1 MLIGYDNGMGNNKV
15 IYKVGK
21 KEYSIDFPSRV
32 RELNSEST
40 DALFINGVPYSFVEG
55 RLAVDNGHISKD
67 DKIHQLL
74 LYKGLYEVYKA
85 TGESEFDIA
94 MNCSVDSY
102 KDDKGKAVKD
112 MMTENTTIKIKEK
125 FKDEVELTI
134 KNLVALPEALVGG
147 MLCKLKLKEEDV
159 IINDIG
165 TKNFTILQIINGTP
179 MYETSFATKDGMSKI
194 YKGVA
199 DRVKIHEQGLG
210 SPIAIQMY
218 LERTSKGT
226 YDINDK
232 VDGIILNYLMDTVF
246 SEIDTRLDDLNMS
259 VFTKLVFLGGG
270 AAYLRRFLELKFT
283 ERDIVFVEDG
293 YYANARGLYKKGERL
308 FGYLKPGKKVGE

>member
-1 MLIGYDNGMGNNKV
+1 
-15 IYKVGK
+15 
-21 KEYSIDFPSRV
+21 
-32 RELNSEST
+32 
-40 DALFINGVPYSFVEG
+40 
-55 RLAVDNGHISKD
+55 
-67 DKIHQLL
+67 
-74 LYKGLYEVYKA
+74 
-85 TGESEFDIA
+85 
-94 MNCSVDSY
+94 
-102 KDDKGKAVKD
+102 
-112 MMTENTTIKIKEK
+112 
-125 FKDEVELTI
+125 
-134 KNLVALPEALVGG
+134 
-147 MLCKLKLKEEDV
+147 
-159 IINDIG
+159 
-165 TKNFTILQIINGTP
+165 